1 MCVRVC
7 ICVGNW
13 IFLCVFTSFRRKVS
27 FSLLLKQVVRESRS
41 LMLYRESDTLSKILC
56 LGLIATYKKNLQVVT
71 VSKSV
76 KQMQWKHDE
85 QMETLN
91 TL

>member
-13 IFLCVFTSFRRKVS
+13 IFSCVFTSFRRKVS
-27 FSLLLKQVVRESRS
+27 FSLLKQVVRESRS